1 MKKLKKNSSLLEPTS
16 KDLGS
21 RKEMTRGKGETAIGR
36 TSFYGTNEKF

>member
-21 RKEMTRGKGETAIGR
+21 RKEMTRGNGETAMGR
-36 TSFYGTNEKF
+36 PLFYGTNKKF

>member
-21 RKEMTRGKGETAIGR
+21 RKEMTLGNGETAMGR